1 MSHPGKRPGIGSRSQ
16 ESFKETDSAE
26 RTVLVQVIVVFLI
39 AFGVYLNT
47 LSNGFVY
54 DDDAQVV
61 ENIWI
66 KSIKYIPRIFLT
78 DVWKFYGDATSSYYR
93 PMMHIVYMMN
103 YKIFGLSPWG
113 FHLVNILLHAGVS
126 ILVLFVARRLIG
138 AVRPADSSGYLSP
151 PFVAGL
157 LFAVHPI
164 HTEVV
169 AWVAGVPE
177 LLFTLFSLLALY
189 LYIQAGQGEAPSHR
203 SLSYPLSIG
212 SFAIAIF
219 SKETAIVLPL
229 FLVIYD
235 YAFKD
240 LPDRWIVSA
249 KRCVPYVAIAA
260 ICLIMRLIA
269 LGGVAPLRRH
279 GDLSFHECAIN
290 VFPLFSRY
298 LGKLLLPV
306 NLNAFYV
313 FHPIRSI
320 AELEGIVSLAVT
332 SLFLL
337 LLILSFRKNKVAF
350 FCLVVTA
357 VPLIPVLYIRGVG
370 ENVFAERYLYLPSV
384 GYGILLALLIQ
395 WASRRIPKWR
405 TPVAIVLLVGIGGF
419 FSVGTFE
426 RSGIW
431 KDNYSLWTD
440 TLKKSPDG
448 AIPHASMG
456 DALLSLGRVDEAIR
470 HYDVALELNPDY
482 YGAIVNLAV
491 AYLDKGLVD
500 RAIAQSRR
508 AVNRKPNGYGAH
520 VNLGLAYKRKG
531 RTDEAI
537 EEYRA
542 AIRLNPDSAGSYN
555 NLGLAYGS
563 QGLLADAIQCY
574 EKAVSLNPDYADAYN
589 NLGIAYAE
597 KGSLDAAIRQFET
610 AVNLN
615 QKDKDYQINLNRA
628 RNMKKKN

>member
-1 MSHPGKRPGIGSRSQ
+1 MSRPGKRPRIESHSLGGGKTIDPAGSML
-16 ESFKETDSAE
+16 
-26 RTVLVQVIVVFLI
+26 LVQIIVVFLI

-78 DVWKFYGDATSSYYR
+78 DVWKFSGDATSSYYR
-93 PMMHIVYMMN
+93 PMMHVVYLMN

-113 FHLVNILLHAGVS
+113 FHLVNIILHAGVS
-126 ILVLFVARRLIG
+126 VLVLFVARRLIC
-138 AVRPADSSGYLSP
+138 AVRPADSFGFLTM
-151 PFVAGL
+151 PFLAGL

-177 LLFTLFSLLALY
+177 LLFTLFTLLSLY
-189 LYIQAGQGEAPSHR
+189 LYIQAGEGKHPHHR
-203 SLSYPLSIG
+203 SISYSLSVV
-212 SFAIAIF
+212 SFALAIF

-240 LPDRWIVSA
+240 GQDRLIASM
-249 KRCVPYVAIAA
+249 KRCVPYVTVAA

-269 LGGVAPLRRH
+269 LGGFAPLRRH
-279 GDLSFHECAIN
+279 SDLSSYECLIN
-290 VFPLFSRY
+290 VFPLFARY
-298 LGKLLLPV
+298 LGKILLPV

-320 AELEGIVSLAVT
+320 TELEGILSLAVT

-337 LLILSFRKNKVAF
+337 LLILSFRRNRVAF
-350 FCLVVTA
+350 FGLVVTA
-357 VPLIPVLYIRGVG
+357 APLIPVLYIRGVG
-370 ENVFAERYLYLPSV
+370 INVFAERYLYLPSV
-384 GYGILLALLIQ
+384 GFAILLSLLIQ
-395 WASRRIPKWR
+395 WASGRFPKWR
-405 TPVAIVLLVGIGGF
+405 MPVVILLLAGAGGF
-419 FSVGTFE
+419 FSVGTID
-426 RSGIW
+426 RNRIW
-431 KDNYSLWTD
+431 KDNFVLWTD

-456 DALLSLGRVDEAIR
+456 DALLALGRVDEAIR
-470 HYDVALELNPDY
+470 EYDRALALSPDY
-482 YGAIVNLAV
+482 YGAIVNLGV

-500 RAIAQSRR
+500 RAIEQARS
-508 AVNRKPNGYGAH
+508 ALNSKPNSYGAH
-520 VNLGLAYKRKG
+520 VNLGLAYMRKG
-531 RTDEAI
+531 RIDEAI
-537 EEYRA
+537 EEFRA

-563 QGLLADAIQCY
+563 QGRLAYAIRCY
-574 EKAVSLNPDYADAYN
+574 EKAVSLNPDYAEAYN

-597 KGSLDAAIRQFET
+597 NGSLAAAIRQFET
-610 AVNLN
+610 AAKLN
-615 QKDKDYQINLNRA
+615 PQDKDYQTNLNRA
-628 RNMKKKN
+628 RNLRKKN